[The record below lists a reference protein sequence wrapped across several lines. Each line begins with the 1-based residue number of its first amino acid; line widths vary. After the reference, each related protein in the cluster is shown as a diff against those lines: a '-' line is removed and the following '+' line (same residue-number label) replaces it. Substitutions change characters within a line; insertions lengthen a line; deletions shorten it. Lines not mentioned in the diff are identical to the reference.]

1 MTEKRKFPISHIV
14 SYLLSVG
21 LTILAVYFALGTNLE
36 RGTIMTIIGSFAVI
50 QAGMQLF
57 MFMNMTEGRDGWMKV
72 THTIYAIAMAVIFV
86 IGTYYVMTAGHP
98 IM

>member
-1 MTEKRKFPISHIV
+1 MTAKRTFHIRHV
-14 SYLLSVG
+14 ISYLLSVR
-21 LTILAVYFALGTNLE
+21 LTILAVFFALATNLSKE
-36 RGTIMTIIGSFAVI
+36 TIMTIIGSFAVI

-72 THTIYAIAMAVIFV
+72 TPPIYAITMAVIIV